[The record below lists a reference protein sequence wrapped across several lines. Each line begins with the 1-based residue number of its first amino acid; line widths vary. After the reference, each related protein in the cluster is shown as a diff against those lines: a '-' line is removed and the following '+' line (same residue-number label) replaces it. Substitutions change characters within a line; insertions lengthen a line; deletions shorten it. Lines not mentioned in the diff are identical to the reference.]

1 MKTLILM
8 RHAESDMAKP
18 GMDDHDRKVS
28 PRGWSATVAMARWL
42 KAQNL
47 LPGKILCSSARRTL
61 ETAAIMRE
69 AVPSLP
75 EADGY
80 KALYQAGTSALMEHL
95 RRLPDKDEHV
105 LVIGHEP
112 GLGSLVRILGGETR
126 SFFTTAALAVFEVDA
141 EDWGDLSMETA
152 SFITFVAPGDLMDN
166 PHS

>member
-18 GMDDHDRKVS
+18 GMVDHDRVVS
-28 PRGWSATVAMARWL
+28 QRGWTDSVAMARWL
-42 KAQNL
+42 KAQKL

-61 ETAAIMRE
+61 ETASILRE

-75 EADGY
+75 DPDAI

-95 RRLPDKDEHV
+95 RRLADDDESV
-105 LVIGHEP
+105 LVISHEP
-112 GLGSLVRILGGETR
+112 GLGSLVRILGGKTR
-126 SFFTTAALAVFEVDA
+126 NFFPTAALAVFEVDV
-141 EDWGDLSMETA
+141 EGWSDLGSDTA
-152 SFITFVAPGDLMDN
+152 SFVTFVAPMDVKET